1 MERNACLELAL
12 EGERL
17 CKNGDFS
24 GGVAFFEAA
33 IRVGTDD
40 LKTLSAIYSQL
51 GNAYFYLGDYTKA
64 MDYHRCDLTV
74 ARAMN
79 DELGEGKASGN
90 LGNTLKVMGKFD
102 EAVTCCERHLSISQ
116 KLQDKVGEGR
126 ALYNLGNVYHAK
138 GKRFACLGHQDPG
151 EFPEEVK
158 ECLQKAVE
166 NYDQSLKIMMELGDR
181 SAQGRACGNLGNTHY
196 LLGNFNEAI
205 TYHNE
210 RLKIAKEFKD
220 LAAERRAHNNLG
232 NAHIFL
238 GEFEVAAEHYKK
250 TLSLAIELR
259 DKAVEA
265 QAYYSLGNTYTLLH
279 DYPTAI
285 EYHLKH
291 LKIAQELKDRI
302 GEGRA
307 YWSLGNAHSAVGNH
321 EQALHFANRHLEISK
336 EIGDRSGE
344 VTAQHCI
351 SDLKKALEIQ
361 QMVSS
366 SKSINSCNSS
376 GRMRRISM
384 EHMDLL
390 KLTPE
395 AKAAKNSVIEKE
407 NKKLSPV
414 TEKNQL
420 SAQGQAQSNSPENSI
435 VNNTNVQENPTSV
448 RKDSQELENSM
459 DEESFFDLLS
469 RFQSKRMDDQRCSL
483 VLSENKENNQ
493 LLGNCQNNFQPST
506 SQNNKAAAVDK
517 DNNRVQDDLF
527 DLIAGMQSRR
537 LDEQRASLPRLPGL
551 NYFSLNNGAIRNNNN
566 NTIPPEQGLHRP
578 SVDASSMPDD
588 EFFEMLMRC
597 QASRIEDQR
606 SSMPDISAR
615 PHQMYS
621 MAHCNGN
628 NTHAAPTVPDEDFF
642 SLIMRLQSGRIE
654 DQRSTLPVMPPKEK
668 SDTLPSSSSHSNK
681 GAASSSKTGS
691 LRSSLKSVKGSLKR

>member
-1 MERNACLELAL
+1 MFKLVLII
-12 EGERL
+12 
-17 CKNGDFS
+17 FS
-24 GGVAFFEAA
+24 Q
-33 IRVGTDD
+33 IC
-40 LKTLSAIYSQL
+40 S
-51 GNAYFYLGDYTKA
+51 
-64 MDYHRCDLTV
+64 
-74 ARAMN
+74 
-79 DELGEGKASGN
+79 
-90 LGNTLKVMGKFD
+90 
-102 EAVTCCERHLSISQ
+102 
-116 KLQDKVGEGR
+116 
-126 ALYNLGNVYHAK
+126 
-138 GKRFACLGHQDPG
+138 
-151 EFPEEVK
+151 
-158 ECLQKAVE
+158 
-166 NYDQSLKIMMELGDR
+166 QSLKIMLELGDR

-259 DKAVEA
+259 DKAIEA

-285 EYHLKH
+285 EYHLRH

-336 EIGDRSGE
+336 EVGDHSGE

-361 QMVSS
+361 EIAST

-390 KLTPE
+390 KLTPDG
-395 AKAAKNSVIEKE
+395 KAAKNSVIEKE
-407 NKKLSPV
+407 GKKLSPV
-414 TEKNQL
+414 TEKDQL
-420 SAQGQAQSNSPENSI
+420 AIQGQAQSNLPENSI
-435 VNNTNVQENPTSV
+435 VNTTNVKENPASV

-483 VLSENKENNQ
+483 VLSDNKENNQ

-506 SQNNKAAAVDK
+506 SQNNKAANVDKGCLVILILFKDEIIAGMLKIYLLSNRLILPLPFILFCVFRTFSFSIK
-517 DNNRVQDDLF
+517 DNNRIQDDLF

-551 NYFSLNNGAIRNNNN
+551 NYFSLNNGAIRNNN

-668 SDTLPSSSSHSNK
+668 SDTLPSSSSHSSK
-681 GAASSSKTGS
+681 AAASSSKTGS
-691 LRSSLKSVKGSLKR
+691 LRSSLKSAKGSLKR